1 MKRNILFGLTGF
13 LSLLGFVGIFT
24 EARSFLAFFAFAV
37 DFQYFF
43 LPSDEMAEQQLARSA
58 ALGFYAGMLVT
69 AGGTLWGI
77 FSALPAGEALLE
89 GFALGWAAAVIVHAL
104 SAAWYGFRERLGA
117 ADD

>member
-1 MKRNILFGLTGF
+1 MKRSVLFGLTGF

-43 LPSDEMAEQQLARSA
+43 LPSDEMADQQLARSA

-69 AGGTLWGI
+69 AGGTLWRILQGDNAE
-77 FSALPAGEALLE
+77 SALLS
-89 GFALGWAAAVIVHAL
+89 GFAIGWVAAVLVHAL
-104 SAAWYGFRERLGA
+104 TSAWYGFRESWGA